1 MFFLTDDN
9 DDDEE
14 DDDANS
20 DNGGEVSRRK
30 EKGKEVMVK
39 GERLV
44 NIYQLLSAYCLEF
57 YFSDDGPRVISSFP
71 F

>member
-9 DDDEE
+9 GDDKG

-20 DNGGEVSRRK
+20 NNGGEVSGRK
-30 EKGKEVMVK
+30 EKGPEVMG

-44 NIYQLLSAYCLEF
+44 NIYQSLSAYCLEF
-57 YFSDDGPRVISSFP
+57 YFSEDGPRVISSFP
-71 F
+71 FQ